1 MKEQTMIH
9 PVTAIRAARRS
20 RLFSKISM
28 ALAAGFLVWSG
39 TAMIA
44 MNMAMP
50 GIVSCVIAAFIVLGA
65 SEPD

>member
-1 MKEQTMIH
+1 
-9 PVTAIRAARRS
+9 
-20 RLFSKISM
+20 
-28 ALAAGFLVWSG
+28 
-39 TAMIA
+39 MIA